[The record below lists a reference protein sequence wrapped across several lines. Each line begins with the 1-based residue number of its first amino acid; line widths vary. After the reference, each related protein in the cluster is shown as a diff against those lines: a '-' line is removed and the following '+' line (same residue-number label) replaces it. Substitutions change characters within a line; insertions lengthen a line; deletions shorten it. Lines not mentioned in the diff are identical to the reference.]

1 MAYISPYSYVSGI
14 NNEPLLKVDFESKQK
29 VIDKKQE
36 DFDDAYRN
44 IAKLSTPILFANMY
58 NEKAQQVAESYN
70 TEFNSYFDI
79 NNNYD
84 YSDPKL
90 LNNIKNKLTQF
101 TQDPILKND
110 FNFQKKKEDISK
122 SIQESVK
129 NKTYNPESAFIIN
142 YEDEIYKKSSDPLS
156 TKSLS
161 EYVPTVDVTGQL
173 KDLNCDDDWDI
184 RMGQERL
191 FDKNPDGSYKT
202 DVNGNL
208 IIIEEVL
215 NDYTRKSRSKEKLK
229 SCYETVI
236 GNNSAYFNTKAKYN
250 KIINQ
255 NNPLYQQNI
264 VKAYQT
270 FNNNEIERLNE
281 GIQAQEKLLKNPTI
295 TIDQKNN
302 INNYLKLA
310 KDKIDYLQKN
320 NETAN
325 FEDIH
330 DYTFYNIQSE
340 NYAFGKAREQIIDKL
355 TKNIQYEILQNE
367 KYKNIEMS
375 LKQAQIKELEAK
387 TMKIKAEISNI
398 VSENNQFQ
406 NNDLPIPNSNIAV
419 SPEKTKLD
427 ANTILQDLKSNKDIA
442 LKEFGVPL
450 ENVLPIYDKLKALKQ
465 PILKK
470 EDERNAEK
478 ITAYKNEYNSYEKNL
493 KSLKLELE
501 AELKKTN
508 NNNTTADELISK
520 LDNYKTSEIAYDYFN
535 NEIQERHIKNMVSFI
550 KDLSDND
557 RKKTI
562 MINVG
567 NSQFK
572 EIPLVQLTED
582 QIKDNYNVI
591 TESFKNFYKDDYS
604 KGNIGQLA
612 SKIKDGVVNEA
623 LIKLQT
629 STILPSS
636 IIDHFINAGEFI
648 WNKGG
653 EYNSRIPNL
662 SNDIKKLN
670 NDLKGK
676 SDNDKKNLINN
687 FNRNHPD
694 FQFSDDYGSKQYY
707 NVTGIIGEQFE
718 KWRKDSYSETK
729 GKSFYELSLP
739 SNEIKEVELTAKI
752 LPFRKG
758 KNGYPKDVVAA
769 LSKIGI
775 DQNWIVNDYIE
786 FDRTSNS
793 FIFTPNLS
801 KNDIKDKKITVG
813 TNGEVKTLEE
823 LKKNDGSISVK
834 LRDNDFN
841 YNFINSDPI
850 FNLFLLKGGLGSL
863 DKPIFINNDDGTK
876 TKAIVKNVSP
886 GIWTIIHKKE
896 VDNIEEPWEEKK
908 GNNGQT
914 INYSA
919 DEIFN
924 AIKERTITFK

>member
-44 IAKLSTPILFANMY
+44 IAKLSTPILFSNMY

-110 FNFQKKKEDISK
+110 FNFQKRKEDVSK

-142 YEDEIYKKSSDPLS
+142 YEDEIYKKSSNPLS
-156 TKSLS
+156 TKPLS
-161 EYVPTVDVTGQL
+161 EYVPAVDITGQL

-184 RMGQERL
+184 SIGQEQV
-191 FDKNPDGSYKT
+191 FDRNPDGSYKT
-202 DVNGNL
+202 DANGNP
-208 IIIEEVL
+208 IVIEEVL

-255 NNPLYQQNI
+255 NNPLYQQDI
-264 VKAYQT
+264 VKSYQT
-270 FNNNEIERLNE
+270 FNNNEIAKLNE
-281 GIQAQEKLLKNPTI
+281 GIQVQEKLLKNPTI

-310 KDKIDYLQKN
+310 KDKVDYLQKN

-340 NYAFGKAREQIIDKL
+340 NYAFGKAREQIINKL
-355 TKNIQYEILQNE
+355 TKNIQYEISQNE
-367 KYKNIEMS
+367 KYKNVEMS

-387 TMKIKAEISNI
+387 TMKIKAETSNI

-419 SPEKTKLD
+419 SPEKIKLD
-427 ANTILQDLKSNKDIA
+427 AYTILQNLKNNKDNTLKDIGVDLK
-442 LKEFGVPL
+442 
-450 ENVLPIYDKLKALKQ
+450 NVLPIYERIKSLKK
-465 PILKK
+465 PVLKK
-470 EDERNAEK
+470 EDESNIDKIRVYQNELDTYTKNFNKLRGELDTELTNAK
-478 ITAYKNEYNSYEKNL
+478 KDITS
-493 KSLKLELE
+493 
-501 AELKKTN
+501 
-508 NNNTTADELISK
+508 DELISK
-520 LDNYKTSEIAYDYFN
+520 LDDYKTSEMAYDYFN
-535 NEIQERHIKNMVSFI
+535 NEIQERHVKNIISFI

-557 RKKTI
+557 RKKI
-562 MINVG
+562 VMIKVG
-567 NSQFK
+567 NSQYK
-572 EIPLVQLTED
+572 EMPLEQLTEE
-582 QIKDNYNVI
+582 QIKENYNGI
-591 TESFKNFYKDDYS
+591 TESFKNIYKDDYS
-604 KGNIGQLA
+604 KGYIGQA
-612 SKIKDGVVNEA
+612 GSFIKDAIINKA
-623 LIKLQT
+623 LINLQT

-653 EYNSRIPNL
+653 EYNSKIPNL

-670 NDLKGK
+670 NDLENK
-676 SDNDKKNLINN
+676 SDNDKKNIINN

-694 FQFSDDYGSKQYY
+694 FQFSDDYGSRPYY
-707 NVTGIIGEQFE
+707 KISGDVAKQFE
-718 KWRKDSYSETK
+718 KWRKDSFSENK

-739 SNEIKEVELTAKI
+739 SNEIKEVEPTARI
-752 LPFRKG
+752 LSFDKG
-758 KNGYPKDVVAA
+758 KNGYPKDVIAA

-775 DQNWIVNDYIE
+775 DQNWIVNDHIE

-793 FIFTPNLS
+793 FIFTPNL
-801 KNDIKDKKITVG
+801 NIKDIENRKITVG
-813 TNGEVKTLEE
+813 TDNEVKTLKEFMG
-823 LKKNDGSISVK
+823 NDGTISVK
-834 LRDNDFN
+834 LRDDDIY
-841 YNFINSDPI
+841 YNFIKFNPI
-850 FNLFLLKGGLGSL
+850 YSLFLLKGELGSR
-863 DKPIFINNDDGTK
+863 DEPIFINNDDGTK
-876 TKAIVKNVSP
+876 TKAMVKEVNKGV
-886 GIWTIIHKKE
+886 WKIIYKKE
-896 VDNIEEPWEEKK
+896 IDNIEEPWTEKRD
-908 GNNGQT
+908 NNGQI

-919 DEIFN
+919 DQIFN
-924 AIKERTITFK
+924 AINKKIITFK

>member
-44 IAKLSTPILFANMY
+44 IATLSTPILFSNMY

-110 FNFQKKKEDISK
+110 FNFQKRKEDVSK

-156 TKSLS
+156 TKPLS
-161 EYVPTVDVTGQL
+161 EYVPAVDITGQL

-184 RMGQERL
+184 GIGQEQV
-191 FDKNPDGSYKT
+191 FDRNPDGSYKT
-202 DVNGNL
+202 DANGNP
-208 IIIEEVL
+208 IVIEEVL
-215 NDYTRKSRSKEKLK
+215 NDYTRKSRSKKKLK

-255 NNPLYQQNI
+255 NNPLYQQYI
-264 VKAYQT
+264 VKSYQT
-270 FNNNEIERLNE
+270 FNNNEIAKLNE
-281 GIQAQEKLLKNPTI
+281 GIQVQEKLLKNPTI

-310 KDKIDYLQKN
+310 KDKVDYLQKN

-340 NYAFGKAREQIIDKL
+340 NYAFGKAREQIINKL
-355 TKNIQYEILQNE
+355 TKNIQYEISQNE
-367 KYKNIEMS
+367 KYKNVEMS

-387 TMKIKAEISNI
+387 TMKIKAETSNI
-398 VSENNQFQ
+398 VSENNQNQ
-406 NNDLPIPNSNIAV
+406 DNQPLVPNSDIIV

-427 ANTILQDLKSNKDIA
+427 ANTILQNLKNNKDNTLKDIDVDLK
-442 LKEFGVPL
+442 
-450 ENVLPIYDKLKALKQ
+450 NVLPIYERIKSLKK
-465 PILKK
+465 PVLKK
-470 EDERNAEK
+470 EDENNTEK
-478 ITAYKNEYNSYEKNL
+478 ITTYKNEYIIYENKVRE
-493 KSLKLELE
+493 LKLELE
-501 AELKKTN
+501 KTKPDII
-508 NNNTTADELISK
+508 ADELILK
-520 LDNYKTSEIAYDYFN
+520 LDNYKTSEMAYDYFN
-535 NEIQERHIKNMVSFI
+535 NEIQERHVKNIISFI

-557 RKKTI
+557 RKKI
-562 MINVG
+562 VMIKVG

-572 EIPLVQLTED
+572 EMPLEQLTEE
-582 QIKDNYNVI
+582 QIKENYNGI
-591 TESFKNFYKDDYS
+591 TESFKNIYKDDYS
-604 KGNIGQLA
+604 KGYIGQA
-612 SKIKDGVVNEA
+612 GSFIKDAIINKA
-623 LIKLQT
+623 LIDLQT

-653 EYNSRIPNL
+653 EYNSKIPNL

-670 NDLKGK
+670 NDLENK
-676 SDNDKKNLINN
+676 SDNDKKNIINN

-694 FQFSDDYGSKQYY
+694 FQFSDDYGSRPYY
-707 NVTGIIGEQFE
+707 KISGDVAKQFE
-718 KWRKDSYSETK
+718 KWRKDNFSENK

-739 SNEIKEVELTAKI
+739 SNEVKEIELTSRI
-752 LPFRKG
+752 LPFYKG

-769 LSKIGI
+769 LNKIGI
-775 DQNWIVNDYIE
+775 DQNWISNNYIE

-801 KNDIKDKKITVG
+801 DKDIKGKTVTVG
-813 TNGEVKTLEE
+813 TNAEVKDLQD
-823 LKKNDGSISVK
+823 LMKNGTISVK
-834 LRDNDFN
+834 LRDDDIY
-841 YNFINSDPI
+841 YNFIKSNPI
-850 FNLFLLKGGLGSL
+850 YSLFLLKGGLGSR
-863 DKPIFINNDDGTK
+863 DEPIFINNNDGTK
-876 TKAIVKNVSP
+876 TKAMVKEVNKGV
-886 GIWTIIHKKE
+886 WKIIHKKE
-896 VDNIEEPWEEKK
+896 IDNIEEPWTEKRD
-908 GNNGQT
+908 NNGQI

-919 DEIFN
+919 DQIFN
-924 AIKERTITFK
+924 AINEKIITFK